1 MAIGDAGLGKMGRER
16 VLGEAL
22 LARDR
27 CCADVEDLL
36 DAGIF
41 EGADEAGDGPALI
54 ADGADRFWRHVE
66 SLLPSPR
73 WSGASKSQTLR
84 GPPAFCLA
92 GQEANGSVGRCGLA
106 ATSLYA
112 GRSQAGQAVLI
123 NGPLPAQELIDGE
136 GVALAGFLEADQAAA
151 DRGDDLGLA
160 ANDPPFGIPGRQI
173 GDCKRTAVGADHI
186 SDAWP
191 KMISHGLS
199 WTQHHHRLKAS
210 QDALFGGTKDQ
221 H

>member
-1 MAIGDAGLGKMGRER
+1 MLSEDALEAFDVSAAGGLASALRRAEPAQMAIGDAGLGKMGREL

-54 ADGADRFWRHVE
+54 ADGADRFRRHVE

-92 GQEANGSVGRCGLA
+92 GQEANGSVRRCGTSRDIPGCGSLA
-106 ATSLYA
+106 SRA
-112 GRSQAGQAVLI
+112 GRAYQWT
-123 NGPLPAQELIDGE
+123 
-136 GVALAGFLEADQAAA
+136 AASS
-151 DRGDDLGLA
+151 G
-160 ANDPPFGIPGRQI
+160 
-173 GDCKRTAVGADHI
+173 T
-186 SDAWP
+186 
-191 KMISHGLS
+191 
-199 WTQHHHRLKAS
+199 HRR
-210 QDALFGGTKDQ
+210 
-221 H
+221 